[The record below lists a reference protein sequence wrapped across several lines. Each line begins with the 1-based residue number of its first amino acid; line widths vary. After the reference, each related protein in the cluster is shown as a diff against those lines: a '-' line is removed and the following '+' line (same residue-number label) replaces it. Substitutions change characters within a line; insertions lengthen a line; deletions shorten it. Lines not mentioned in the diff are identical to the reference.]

1 MPMIWYSRRQCVF
14 RGRISDRRIGPDNL
28 GRVLSLSKD
37 RRSSILMLA
46 LWSLCILSVFA
57 VILNYTVR
65 QKISLVHRLDSRDRA
80 RLSAEAGVKEAVICL
95 NELKEAAPKA
105 YLALKDLIIKKSDTF
120 EGAHWKIM
128 DEERKINVN
137 LAGLDQLAR
146 LFQVAGGMNETEAM
160 DLASCIIDWRDSDS
174 ALSSASGGAED
185 PYYRNTSVPYES
197 KDAAFDV
204 LDEILLV
211 KGMNEE
217 IFEKVSSLITLYGEG
232 KININTAS
240 STALLSLGLNPGTVD
255 KILIFRQGKDGLEA
269 TEDDNIFDTAEQ
281 IVPRLLGVVT
291 LTGGEIAQLS
301 ALSQNLLTAQS
312 GYFMIDSRADSSG
325 KEAKVLCVVDTE
337 GKILYWRES

>member
-1 MPMIWYSRRQCVF
+1 
-14 RGRISDRRIGPDNL
+14 
-28 GRVLSLSKD
+28 
-37 RRSSILMLA
+37 MLA

-80 RLSAEAGVKEAVICL
+80 HLAAEAGVKEAAIYL
-95 NELKEAAPKA
+95 NKLEEAAPKA
-105 YLALKDLIIKKSDTF
+105 YLALKDLTVLESKTF
-120 EGAHWKIM
+120 EGAHWEIM
-128 DEERKINVN
+128 DEERKINMN
-137 LAGLDQLAR
+137 LAGLDLLAR
-146 LFQVAGGMNETEAM
+146 LFQVAGGMNETEAQ

-217 IFEKVSSLITLYGEG
+217 IFEKIRGLITLYGEG
-232 KININTAS
+232 RVNINTAS

-269 TEDDNIFDTAEQ
+269 TEDDNIFDTPEQ
-281 IVPRLLGVVT
+281 IAPLLGGAVP
-291 LTGGEIAQLS
+291 LTADEIALLS
-301 ALSQNLLTAQS
+301 ALSQSLLTTQS
-312 GYFMIDSRADSSG
+312 GYFMIDSRADSPTG
-325 KEAKVLCVVDTE
+325 DAEVLCIVDTD